1 MIRNRRTD
9 TIESGFLEEDDHSE
23 GSTGSRRERYRILG
37 LTWIGSALV
46 TQPPTLSVEEV
57 GNLVR

>member
-1 MIRNRRTD
+1 MD
-9 TIESGFLEEDDHSE
+9 TIESGFLGEDDHGE
-23 GSTGSRRERYRILG
+23 GSTGSRRERCRILE

-46 TQPPTLSVEEV
+46 TQPPMLRVEEV

>member
-1 MIRNRRTD
+1 MIRNRRMD
-9 TIESGFLEEDDHSE
+9 TIESGFLGEDDHGE
-23 GSTGSRRERYRILG
+23 GSTGSRRERCRILE

-46 TQPPTLSVEEV
+46 TQPPMLRAEEV